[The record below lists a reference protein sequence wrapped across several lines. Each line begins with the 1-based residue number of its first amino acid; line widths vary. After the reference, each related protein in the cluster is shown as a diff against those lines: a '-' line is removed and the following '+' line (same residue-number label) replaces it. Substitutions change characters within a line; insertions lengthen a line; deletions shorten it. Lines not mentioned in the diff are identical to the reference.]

1 MDMDTLLA
9 SLTRAKNP
17 MNMVILD
24 ACRDNPFGDV
34 VALPQKGLSQVDAPP
49 GTLLAYAT
57 APGNTAA
64 DGFGANG
71 LYTENVLKELQT
83 PGSKIED
90 VFKRVRLN
98 VRMQSRGRQI
108 PWESTSLEDD
118 FYFLPP
124 AQIRKFSEEEISK
137 QFSEEL
143 ALWEKIREAKAPAP
157 LIAYLEKYPSG
168 KFSELAQYQLD
179 RVLKSQGEKALQASE
194 ENGNPFSKGT
204 ARIDAQFK
212 VGDSYSYRE
221 FDLYSKVETKTFSYR
236 VTASSETRIQ
246 FNDGALI
253 TDVFGNQLRTP
264 DGWTF
269 TDAQFFIPAYAIG
282 KKWSTRFQVSGVGRL
297 GSFTGQS
304 EIDFKVTAREQ
315 LTVPAGSFDAFRI
328 EGEGWTQL
336 SLGGAVQIRHRYW
349 IAPGLRRPIATETYR
364 RHTSGRILGN
374 EREELTAYRQ
384 S

>member
-1 MDMDTLLA
+1 MCSSDLA
-9 SLTRAKNP
+9 RRRHDNQVGLQRQHKGGPDGNIGQVVKILTEHRP
-17 MNMVILD
+17 
-24 ACRDNPFGDV
+24 
-34 VALPQKGLSQVDAPP
+34 
-49 GTLLAYAT
+49 
-57 APGNTAA
+57 
-64 DGFGANG
+64 
-71 LYTENVLKELQT
+71 
-83 PGSKIED
+83 
-90 VFKRVRLN
+90 
-98 VRMQSRGRQI
+98 
-108 PWESTSLEDD
+108 
-118 FYFLPP
+118 
-124 AQIRKFSEEEISK
+124 
-137 QFSEEL
+137 
-143 ALWEKIREAKAPAP
+143 
-157 LIAYLEKYPSG
+157 
-168 KFSELAQYQLD
+168 
-179 RVLKSQGEKALQASE
+179 
-194 ENGNPFSKGT
+194 
-204 ARIDAQFK
+204 
-212 VGDSYSYRE
+212 
-221 FDLYSKVETKTFSYR
+221 
-236 VTASSETRIQ
+236 
-246 FNDGALI
+246 GALI